1 MKLRILIAQIDIQN
15 KLKSAPDDQYQIGIL
30 IGSFVPMIVFAGIA
44 YYLYFRAKNRTKN
57 Q

>member
-1 MKLRILIAQIDIQN
+1 MKLRVLIAQIDIQN